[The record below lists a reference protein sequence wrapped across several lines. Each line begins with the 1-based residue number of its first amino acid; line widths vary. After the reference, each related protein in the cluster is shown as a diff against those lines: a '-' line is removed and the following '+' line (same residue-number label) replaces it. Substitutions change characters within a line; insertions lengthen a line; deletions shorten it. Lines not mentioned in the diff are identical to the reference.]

1 MGGEIGVESAPG
13 WGSTFWFTIP
23 FEKTAASESGPL
35 PVGPVLDGLRVLVVD
50 GNRTS
55 RTILQEQLT
64 SAGILVSGADQVRR
78 ALELLHEGVA
88 AGTAYE
94 VVIIDRQLP
103 GVDGLALARTIRAE
117 PTFAATRIVLLDTPE
132 DRGGMPTRRKGP
144 GLDALAEVALRDGG
158 SDAGHLVVRTRARRP
173 HRWTRSSTC
182 RAGAPRSWLA
192 ERGTS
197 PAGHGLDIDGHA
209 GGHLAVC
216 EAPAHTM
223 NAARGALAPDPACS
237 VWSPARGV
245 GQLPMWLAVRARF
258 GTGGARGEL
267 PVQHTGRL
275 DASRRE

>member
-173 HRWTRSSTC
+173 TGGLVRPPAGRARRAPGSRGVELPCWPRSGHRWSRRWSAGRVRSTSST
-182 RAGAPRSWLA
+182 P
-192 ERGTS
+192 
-197 PAGHGLDIDGHA
+197 
-209 GGHLAVC
+209 
-216 EAPAHTM
+216 
-223 NAARGALAPDPACS
+223 
-237 VWSPARGV
+237 
-245 GQLPMWLAVRARF
+245 
-258 GTGGARGEL
+258 
-267 PVQHTGRL
+267 
-275 DASRRE
+275 